1 MGNLPPQ
8 KHPICWGVLKRNSE
22 PLNTVQSR
30 CGLGD
35 EEGCVPIR
43 EKTEVLLERV
53 TSALESWG
61 QCTDAAG
68 GVMATRKIRM
78 SVPARTSKPMVQLFL
93 TSLRM

>member
-1 MGNLPPQ
+1 MGNSPPQ

-43 EKTEVLLERV
+43 EKTDR
-53 TSALESWG
+53 SAAREGDFSP
-61 QCTDAAG
+61 
-68 GVMATRKIRM
+68 GVVGAVHGCSRR
-78 SVPARTSKPMVQLFL
+78 SDGPS
-93 TSLRM
+93 